1 MLSHTLVQI
10 PSPPEQADQGLAS
23 DQQNRAKGM
32 GGHCHE
38 HIISPE
44 NGEGMLGA
52 VKVPISL
59 AVIK

>member
-1 MLSHTLVQI
+1 MSHTLVQI

-23 DQQNRAKGM
+23 DQQNSAKGM

-59 AVIK
+59 AVII

>member
-1 MLSHTLVQI
+1 MSHTLVQI
-10 PSPPEQADQGLAS
+10 PSPPEQEDQGLDS

-44 NGEGMLGA
+44 NGEGM
-52 VKVPISL
+52 
-59 AVIK
+59 

>member
-1 MLSHTLVQI
+1 MNHTLVQI
-10 PSPPEQADQGLAS
+10 PSPPEQADQGLDS

-59 AVIK
+59 AIIK